1 MRLPTQWLGVAPFF
15 IFAIMF
21 LILPTLYLM
30 LGAFQND
37 AGEFTF
43 ENIAALAQPSIVA
56 AYWISIKVSLASS
69 LIGAFAGL
77 AIAIAIVRGGLPD
90 WIRSATLTF
99 SGVASNFAGVP
110 LAFAFL
116 ATLGRLGLATVLLNT
131 LFGLN
136 IYAHGF
142 NILSFWG
149 LTLTYVY
156 FQIPLMVVIIVP
168 AIDGLKKEWGEAAAT
183 LGATMSQYWRM
194 VVIPVIWPSFLGTV
208 ILLFANAFGAIAT
221 AYALTGSSLNIVP
234 ILLYAQIR
242 GDVLH
247 NAASRL
253 CHRLRHDRHHR
264 ACQRLLHLVPHPL
277 REVAQMKAGRFWA
290 WVVFALGAAYFF
302 IPLIATVE
310 FSHAHAARRL
320 FLRRLQGRAGRRTLP
335 GDLRLFGARR
345 RLHHHPRRAH
355 RGAGCLLDPAAPAAA
370 QAGRRVHHAAA
381 AGHPGHRHRLRLYQN
396 VWLEFAA
403 AVPGDRHGHQR
414 LAGHRL
420 CDTGAALYVSRRR
433 YRVCAPST
441 CAR

>member
-1 MRLPTQWLGVAPFF
+1 MPRRRRARSLRLPTRWVGVAPFF
-15 IFAIMF
+15 IFAVMF

-37 AGEFTF
+37 AGEFTL
-43 ENIAALAQPSIVA
+43 ENIAALSQPSIVA
-56 AYWISIKVSLASS
+56 AYWISIKVSVASS

-77 AIAIAIVRGGLPD
+77 AIAIAIVRGGLPN

-116 ATLGRLGLATVLLNT
+116 ATLGRLGLATVILNT
-131 LFGLN
+131 VFGLN

-156 FQIPLMVVIIVP
+156 FQIPLMVVIITP

-183 LGATMSQYWRM
+183 LGATQWQYWRM

-247 NAASRL
+247 NPHLGYAIAFGMIVITGAR
-253 CHRLRHDRHHR
+253 
-264 ACQRLLHLVPHPL
+264 QRLLHLVPDAQ
-277 REVAQMKAGRFWA
+277 REVAQMKTGRFWA
-290 WVVFALGAAYFF
+290 WVVFGWALPISSF
-302 IPLIATVE
+302 
-310 FSHAHAARRL
+310 R
-320 FLRRLQGRAGRRTLP
+320 
-335 GDLRLFGARR
+335 
-345 RLHHHPRRAH
+345 
-355 RGAGCLLDPAAPAAA
+355 
-370 QAGRRVHHAAA
+370 
-381 AGHPGHRHRLRLYQN
+381 
-396 VWLEFAA
+396 
-403 AVPGDRHGHQR
+403 
-414 LAGHRL
+414 
-420 CDTGAALYVSRRR
+420 
-433 YRVCAPST
+433 
-441 CAR
+441 

>member
-1 MRLPTQWLGVAPFF
+1 MTDLSFSDQAVAGKTAPPAEARSLRLPTQWLGVAPFF

-37 AGEFTF
+37 AGEFTLKNIF
-43 ENIAALAQPSIVA
+43 ELSEPTIAA
-56 AYWISIKVSLASS
+56 AYWISIKISLASS

-110 LAFAFL
+110 LAFAFI
-116 ATLGRLGLATVLLNT
+116 ATLGRLGLATVILNT
-131 LFGLN
+131 VFGLN

-183 LGATMSQYWRM
+183 LGATQAQYWRM

-221 AYALTGSSLNIVP
+221 AYALTGSSLNIIP
-234 ILLYAQIR
+234 IVLYAQIR

-247 NAASRL
+247 NA
-253 CHRLRHDRHHR
+253 
-264 ACQRLLHLVPHPL
+264 HLGYAIAFGMIFITGL
-277 REVAQMKAGRFWA
+277 AN
-290 WVVFALGAAYFF
+290 VFYIWF
-302 IPLIATVE
+302 
-310 FSHAHAARRL
+310 
-320 FLRRLQGRAGRRTLP
+320 RT
-335 GDLRLFGARR
+335 RSER
-345 RLHHHPRRAH
+345 
-355 RGAGCLLDPAAPAAA
+355 
-370 QAGRRVHHAAA
+370 
-381 AGHPGHRHRLRLYQN
+381 
-396 VWLEFAA
+396 WLK
-403 AVPGDRHGHQR
+403 
-414 LAGHRL
+414 
-420 CDTGAALYVSRRR
+420 
-433 YRVCAPST
+433 
-441 CAR
+441 